1 MVTLQKTRSMNVLQ
15 HVCSFLTAA
24 ACFILFN
31 SCSASPSQVKYRIG
45 VSQCSADI
53 WRDKQNDELRMAAYL
68 NNQVELCFSSAYDS
82 DEVQIHQIDSLVQ
95 AGIDLLIVAP
105 NQLATI
111 SPAIDRAFDKGVPVI
126 VFERKTSSKKYT
138 AYIGADNYEM
148 GRTMGEHIA
157 MQLKGQGHVVE
168 VMGLKGSS
176 PAIERHN
183 GFMDALKRHPGITVT
198 ATLQGDWTEE
208 SAREAALN
216 ANLNLH
222 EIDAV
227 FAHND
232 RMAMGVRKVFEQTS
246 PQSNIRYYGIDGLTG
261 AQGGIQLVR
270 DSLLDATYIYPTRG
284 DLLLELALNILKGKP
299 YTKEVKLQSAL
310 VTHDNANVVLLQSHE
325 IERQSEFLQQLHQR
339 ADSYLNE
346 INYQRTITLLA
357 LGVILLLLIAIALF
371 YRYHRGQ
378 VTLRRERV
386 FNTLWNMPEETTPAS
401 TEQAPTLS
409 ANEEKTEAV
418 SPTVSE
424 GEGVE
429 PQQEEVKNNQTENE
443 PTIQLP
449 QEEGPGSNFI
459 ARFRKV
465 VDARMNE
472 SDTSVEDLAADMHLS
487 RVQLYRKVK
496 SITGSSPVELLRTAR
511 LNRAYQLLLATDLTV
526 AEVAYRVG
534 FSSPS
539 YFTKCFK
546 ETYGKLPNQVMVG

>member
-31 SCSASPSQVKYRIG
+31 SCSASPSQTKYRIG

-157 MQLKGQGHVVE
+157 MQLNGQGHVVE

-216 ANLNLH
+216 ANLNLL
-222 EIDAV
+222 ETDAV

-246 PQSNIRYYGIDGLTG
+246 AQSNIRYYGIDGLTG

-284 DLLLELALNILKGKP
+284 DVLLELALNILKGKP
-299 YTKEVKLQSAL
+299 YAKEVKLQSAL
-310 VTHDNANVVLLQSHE
+310 VTHDNANVVLLQSYE
-325 IERQSEFLQQLHQR
+325 IERQTEYLQQLHQR

-429 PQQEEVKNNQTENE
+429 PQQEEVKNNQTQNE

-511 LNRAYQLLLATDLTV
+511 LNRAYQLLLTTDLTV

>member
-1 MVTLQKTRSMNVLQ
+1 MVTLQKTKPMNVLQ

-31 SCSASPSQVKYRIG
+31 SCSASPSQTKYRIG

-157 MQLKGQGHVVE
+157 MQLNGQGHVVE

-208 SAREAALN
+208 SAHKAALN

-284 DLLLELALNILKGKP
+284 DVLLELALNILKGKP
-299 YTKEVKLQSAL
+299 YAKEVKLQSAL
-310 VTHDNANVVLLQSHE
+310 VTHDNANVVFLQSHE

-386 FNTLWNMPEETTPAS
+386 FNTLWNMPEETMPAS

-511 LNRAYQLLLATDLTV
+511 LNRAYQLLLTTDLTV

>member
-31 SCSASPSQVKYRIG
+31 SCSASPSQTKYRIG

-216 ANLNLH
+216 ANLNLL
-222 EIDAV
+222 ETDAV

-299 YTKEVKLQSAL
+299 YAKEVKLQSAL

-424 GEGVE
+424 SEGVE

>member
-31 SCSASPSQVKYRIG
+31 SCSASPSQTKYRIG

-68 NNQVELCFSSAYDS
+68 DNQVELCFSSAYDS

-157 MQLKGQGHVVE
+157 MQLNGQGHVVE

-216 ANLNLH
+216 ANLNLL
-222 EIDAV
+222 ETDAV

-284 DLLLELALNILKGKP
+284 DVLLELALNILKGKP
-299 YTKEVKLQSAL
+299 YAKEVKLQSAL

-511 LNRAYQLLLATDLTV
+511 LNRAYQLLLTTDLTV